1 MCVRLNSNYNSV
13 QTNNIKTNNSFTKN
27 LTQDQPEIKQSN
39 QKIKDQNNIDSSSKI
54 TSKPISFVDKQVLVN
69 VAKIVPPTIA
79 SISTSK
85 ASASV
90 VKIATETVLKT
101 SSKTISSKVAKTSI
115 EKLLASASSVV
126 ATPVIKATI
135 SSTTQTAGVVAAE
148 AIATKV
154 LQKTAQKAAQK
165 GAEKTAS
172 RLSSMVPVAG
182 AAIGLAITAYD
193 AKYAYDLSKDPN
205 ASKFSKAMAWT
216 TVGLDSIATAT
227 TATGVGSAIGWVATG
242 LSIGTS
248 VLAEVYR

>member
-1 MCVRLNSNYNSV
+1 MCVRLNSNYNLL
-13 QTNNIKTNNSFTKN
+13 QTNVIKSTSNLTKN
-27 LTQDQPEIKQSN
+27 LTQDKPEVKQVN

-54 TSKPISFVDKQVLVN
+54 TSKPISFVDKQTLVN

-90 VKIATETVLKT
+90 VKVATETIVKASSKAITKT
-101 SSKTISSKVAKTSI
+101 SVERILSSTSSLVAK
-115 EKLLASASSVV
+115 
-126 ATPVIKATI
+126 PVIKAAI

-148 AIATKV
+148 VIATKV
-154 LQKTAQKAAQK
+154 LQKSAQKAAQK

-182 AAIGLAITAYD
+182 AAIGIAITAYD
-193 AKYAYDLSKDPN
+193 AKYAYELSKDPK

-216 TVGLDSIATAT
+216 TVGLDSVATAT